1 MLLTLGQC
9 ILAKTTQKKRGAS
22 PPPSAAD
29 VAEDPEGS
37 FRRLAAALRMAKC
50 SMQNLLNEDQG
61 LVVQI
66 RQL

>member
-9 ILAKTTQKKRGAS
+9 VLANTTRKKRGAS
-22 PPPSAAD
+22 PPPSAGN
-29 VAEDPEGS
+29 VAEDSKRS
-37 FRRLAAALRMAKC
+37 FRRLAAALRMGKC

-66 RQL
+66 RQF

>member
-29 VAEDPEGS
+29 FGEDPKRS
-37 FRRLAAALRMAKC
+37 IRHLAASLWMAKC